1 MRDGRAEGAVLG
13 ALGVDVNPLVIAG
26 GVGKSIDPLL
36 GDLYPVA
43 EAQLLS
49 YRRLQIPGV
58 VEYCSHL
65 LSPPFSCPGARD
77 RTSLQ
82 SKHEGPGWRNNGAA
96 PIIAVVTRGGT
107 ARGLLADCGLDPARV
122 PLCAGDLGPAQ
133 HPALAWARSGAMQLT
148 GRAEG
153 APQLA
158 PGPLALCAD
167 GAAAA
172 LRALAPGCLDELN
185 GAALLG
191 ERAACAQL
199 SRRGPLSAGG
209 SCRLLPCS
217 DGWLAVNL
225 ARSDDLAALAAWL
238 QLETAPPS
246 STASAWPL
254 LEHELDHRSC
264 GPLLERAELL
274 GLPVSRVT
282 RPAAIAPP
290 WIRFAQGITTLNGAT
305 LNGATLDRLALDRLT
320 LAANPPLV
328 VDLSSL
334 WAGPLCAQLLADC
347 GARVIKVESVRR
359 PDGARQGPPR
369 FYDLLNHGKQSV
381 ALDFADDGDL
391 ALLRSLLEV
400 ADVVVENS
408 RPRAL
413 EQLGISAGELLL
425 RRPGLLWI
433 AITGHGR
440 ESGRV
445 AFGDDAGAAAGLC
458 PWVDGDHPA
467 KNDDGEQQQPLFCGD
482 AVADPLAGLHAAVA
496 TVALRRAGRG
506 GLVDLSLASVA
517 AHCVGAT
524 ANAADCCADIEV
536 SRCADGWQV
545 VVDDQRALVAPAQAR
560 SNGRRAA
567 TLGHDTPAVRA
578 WLANSGATE
587 STCS

>member
-1 MRDGRAEGAVLG
+1 MTRAA
-13 ALGVDVNPLVIAG
+13 
-26 GVGKSIDPLL
+26 
-36 GDLYPVA
+36 
-43 EAQLLS
+43 
-49 YRRLQIPGV
+49 
-58 VEYCSHL
+58 
-65 LSPPFSCPGARD
+65 
-77 RTSLQ
+77 
-82 SKHEGPGWRNNGAA
+82 
-96 PIIAVVTRGGT
+96 T
-107 ARGLLADCGLDPARV
+107 ARGLLADCGLDPVRV
-122 PLCAGDLGPAQ
+122 PLCAGDLGPVQ

-148 GRAEG
+148 GRADG
-153 APQLA
+153 APLLA

-172 LRALAPGCLDELN
+172 LRALAPGCLDELD

-199 SRRGPLSAGG
+199 SRRGPLSPGG

-217 DGWLAVNL
+217 DGWLAINL

-238 QLETAPPS
+238 QLDTAPPS

-254 LEHELDHRSC
+254 LEHELAHRSC

-282 RPAAIAPP
+282 RPAAVAPP
-290 WIRFAQGITTLNGAT
+290 WMRFAQGITTLNGAT
-305 LNGATLDRLALDRLT
+305 LNGLALDRPT
-320 LAANPPLV
+320 LAADPPLV

-347 GARVIKVESVRR
+347 GARVIKVESTRR

-381 ALDFADDGDL
+381 AVDFADDGDL

-400 ADVVVENS
+400 ADVVVESS

-440 ESGRV
+440 DSGRV
-445 AFGDDAGAAAGLC
+445 AFGDDAAAAAGLC
-458 PWVDGDHPA
+458 PWVDTDHPG
-467 KNDDGEQQQPLFCGD
+467 KDDGGEQQQPLFCGD

-496 TVALRRAGRG
+496 TLALRRAGRG

-517 AHCVGAT
+517 AHCADAT
-524 ANAADCCADIEV
+524 ADAADCCADIEV
-536 SRCADGWQV
+536 SRCDDGWQV

-560 SNGRRAA
+560 SNGRQAA
-567 TLGHDTPAVRA
+567 TLGHDTAEVRA
-578 WLANSGATE
+578 WLGKQRGH
-587 STCS
+587 

>member
-1 MRDGRAEGAVLG
+1 M
-13 ALGVDVNPLVIAG
+13 
-26 GVGKSIDPLL
+26 
-36 GDLYPVA
+36 
-43 EAQLLS
+43 
-49 YRRLQIPGV
+49 
-58 VEYCSHL
+58 
-65 LSPPFSCPGARD
+65 
-77 RTSLQ
+77 
-82 SKHEGPGWRNNGAA
+82 
-96 PIIAVVTRGGT
+96 TRGAT
-107 ARGLLADCGLDPARV
+107 ARGLLADCGLDPVRV

-148 GRAEG
+148 GRADG
-153 APQLA
+153 APLLA

-172 LRALAPGCLDELN
+172 LRALAPGCLDELH

-199 SRRGPLSAGG
+199 SRRGPLSPGG

-225 ARSDDLAALAAWL
+225 ARSDDLAAMAAWL
-238 QLETAPPS
+238 QLDTDTPS

-254 LEHELDHRSC
+254 LERELAHRSC

-282 RPAAIAPP
+282 RPASGETA
-290 WIRFAQGITTLNGAT
+290 WMRFAQGMTTLEGP
-305 LNGATLDRLALDRLT
+305 TLDGLALDRPT

-347 GARVIKVESVRR
+347 GARVIKVESTRR
-359 PDGARQGPPR
+359 PDGARRGPAR

-381 ALDFADDGDL
+381 AVDFADRGDL

-400 ADVVVENS
+400 ANVVVESS

-440 ESGRV
+440 DSGRV
-445 AFGDDAGAAAGLC
+445 AFGDDAAAAAGLC
-458 PWVDGDHPA
+458 PWVDGDHPG
-467 KNDDGEQQQPLFCGD
+467 KDDGEQQQPLFCGD

-496 TVALRRAGRG
+496 TLALRRAGRG

-517 AHCVGAT
+517 AHCAGAT
-524 ANAADCCADIEV
+524 ADTANCCADIEV
-536 SRCADGWQV
+536 SRCDDGWQV
-545 VVDDQRALVAPAQAR
+545 VVDKQRALVAPAQAR

-567 TLGHDTPAVRA
+567 TLGRDTTEVRA
-578 WLANSGATE
+578 WLASQRGH
-587 STCS
+587 

>member
-1 MRDGRAEGAVLG
+1 
-13 ALGVDVNPLVIAG
+13 
-26 GVGKSIDPLL
+26 
-36 GDLYPVA
+36 
-43 EAQLLS
+43 
-49 YRRLQIPGV
+49 
-58 VEYCSHL
+58 
-65 LSPPFSCPGARD
+65 
-77 RTSLQ
+77 
-82 SKHEGPGWRNNGAA
+82 
-96 PIIAVVTRGGT
+96 
-107 ARGLLADCGLDPARV
+107 
-122 PLCAGDLGPAQ
+122 
-133 HPALAWARSGAMQLT
+133 MQLT
-148 GRAEG
+148 GRADG
-153 APQLA
+153 APLVA

-172 LRALAPGCLDELN
+172 LRALAPGCLDNLD

-199 SRRGPLSAGG
+199 SRRGPLSPGG
-209 SCRLLPCS
+209 SCRLLSCS

-254 LEHELDHRSC
+254 LERELDHRSC

-282 RPAAIAPP
+282 RPAAVAPA
-290 WIRFAQGITTLNGAT
+290 WMRFAQGITTLNGAT
-305 LNGATLDRLALDRLT
+305 LNGATLEGLALDRPT
-320 LAANPPLV
+320 LAADSPLV

-347 GARVIKVESVRR
+347 GARVIKVESTRR

-400 ADVVVENS
+400 ADVVVESS

-440 ESGRV
+440 DSARV
-445 AFGDDAGAAAGLC
+445 AFGDDAAAAAGLC
-458 PWVDGDHPA
+458 PWVDCDHPG
-467 KNDDGEQQQPLFCGD
+467 KDDGGEQQQPLFCGD

-496 TVALRRAGRG
+496 TLALRRVGRG

-517 AHCVGAT
+517 AHCAGAT
-524 ANAADCCADIEV
+524 ADAADCCADIEV
-536 SRCADGWQV
+536 SRCDDGWQV

-560 SNGRRAA
+560 NNGRRAA
-567 TLGHDTPAVRA
+567 TLGHDTTEVRA

>member
-1 MRDGRAEGAVLG
+1 
-13 ALGVDVNPLVIAG
+13 
-26 GVGKSIDPLL
+26 
-36 GDLYPVA
+36 
-43 EAQLLS
+43 
-49 YRRLQIPGV
+49 
-58 VEYCSHL
+58 
-65 LSPPFSCPGARD
+65 
-77 RTSLQ
+77 
-82 SKHEGPGWRNNGAA
+82 
-96 PIIAVVTRGGT
+96 
-107 ARGLLADCGLDPARV
+107 
-122 PLCAGDLGPAQ
+122 
-133 HPALAWARSGAMQLT
+133 MQLT
-148 GRAEG
+148 GRGDG
-153 APQLA
+153 APLLA

-172 LRALAPGCLDELN
+172 LRALAPGCLDELD

-199 SRRGPLSAGG
+199 SRRGPLSPGG

-238 QLETAPPS
+238 QLDTDTPS
-246 STASAWPL
+246 STANAWPL
-254 LEHELDHRSC
+254 LERELAHRSC
-264 GPLLERAELL
+264 GPLLGRAELL
-274 GLPVSRVT
+274 GMPVSRVT
-282 RPAAIAPP
+282 RPASVAPP
-290 WIRFAQGITTLNGAT
+290 WMRFAQGTTSLNG
-305 LNGATLDRLALDRLT
+305 LA

-347 GARVIKVESVRR
+347 GARVIKVESTRR

-381 ALDFADDGDL
+381 AVDFADDSDL

-400 ADVVVENS
+400 ADVVVESS

-413 EQLGISAGELLL
+413 EQLGISTGELLL

-440 ESGRV
+440 DSGRV
-445 AFGDDAGAAAGLC
+445 AFGDDAAAAAGLC
-458 PWVDGDHPA
+458 PWVDGDRPD
-467 KNDDGEQQQPLFCGD
+467 KNGGEQQQPLFCGD

-496 TVALRRAGRG
+496 TLALRRAARG

-517 AHCVGAT
+517 AHCAGAT
-524 ANAADCCADIEV
+524 ADAARCCADIEV
-536 SRCADGWQV
+536 SRCDDGWQV
-545 VVDDQRALVAPAQAR
+545 VVDNQRALVAPAQAR

-567 TLGHDTPAVRA
+567 TLGHDTTEVRA
-578 WLANSGATE
+578 WLASQR
-587 STCS
+587 SH